1 MAKHQK
7 KKHRGQSV
15 QDLIG
20 IRRFSK
26 YGLLTNKGEMIFF
39 LVSPTNISVLSK
51 ENIEIKISQLT
62 EILSLY
68 TSMEIVC
75 TDASECF
82 DSNKLYL
89 QSRLNEEKNP
99 GVRELLAEDIDYLD
113 NIQME
118 MATARQFVFAI
129 HTKSLKDSQT
139 FDMINDILKRIAD
152 AKFECRRMTK
162 SDIKRFLALYFGT
175 SAFGDRLPDVDG
187 AQYYNPAKSKKA
199 KGAQG
204 ECLDSRKRN

>member
-1 MAKHQK
+1 MSKKQQK
-7 KKHRGQSV
+7 KKRRGQSV
-15 QDLIG
+15 QELIG
-20 IRRFSK
+20 VRRFSK
-26 YGLLTNKGEMIFF
+26 YGLLTNRGEMIFF

-89 QSRLNEEKNP
+89 QKRMNEESNP
-99 GVRELLAEDIDYLD
+99 SVRELLAEDIDYLD

-118 MATARQFVFAI
+118 MSTARQFIFAI
-129 HTKSLKDSQT
+129 HTKSQKDSQT
-139 FDMINDILKRIAD
+139 FDMINDILKRIED

-175 SAFGDRLPDVDG
+175 SAFGDRLPDEDG
-187 AQYYNPAKSKKA
+187 AQYYSPAKAKKR
-199 KGAQG
+199 KGA
-204 ECLDSRKRN
+204 